1 MANTPNDEPGND
13 ARHTGDRLGF
23 PHAVADG
30 KSLDDAHTDDI
41 SEGALVTWD
50 GTANGGDGAVVEATA
65 SSDAVVGVLYTLP
78 VEGQSRRGGPYVRGD
93 RDATIAVRGQ
103 YTADLSGLG
112 ASVGDYVDDA
122 GNVFVKHNIEGD
134 VYEVMVR

>member
-23 PHAVADG
+23 PHPVEDG
-30 KSLDDAHTDDI
+30 KSVDDAHADDI
-41 SEGALVTWD
+41 AEGALVYHD
-50 GTANGGDGAVVEATA
+50 GTEIQEADDVG
-65 SSDAVVGVLYTLP
+65 SSGQDVLGVLYTLP

-93 RDATIAVRGQ
+93 RDATVAVRGQ
-103 YTADLSGLG
+103 YTADLSTV
-112 ASVGDYVDDA
+112 SQTPTVGEYLDDA
-122 GNVFVKHNIEGD
+122 QNVFVKHQIDGD

>member
-23 PHAVADG
+23 PHSVADG
-30 KSLDDAHTDDI
+30 KSLDDAHADDI
-41 SEGALVTWD
+41 GEGVPVTLD
-50 GTANGGDGAVVEATA
+50 GNNEIAPVSTGDG
-65 SSDAVVGVLYTLP
+65 SDTVVGILYTLP

-93 RDATIAVRGQ
+93 RDATVAVRGQ
-103 YTADLSGLG
+103 YTADLG
-112 ASVGDYVDDA
+112 AYDTVNVGEYVDSA
-122 GNVFVKHNIEGD
+122 QNVFVKAEIDADND

>member
-23 PHAVADG
+23 PHSVAGG
-30 KSLDDAHTDDI
+30 KSLEDAHADDI
-41 SEGALVTWD
+41 GEGVPVKLD
-50 GTANGGDGAVVEATA
+50 GDNELVEATA
-65 SSDAVVGVLYTLP
+65 VGDTIVGILYTLP

-93 RDATIAVRGQ
+93 RDATVAVRGQ
-103 YTADLSGLG
+103 YTANLKDFSPT
-112 ASVGDYVDDA
+112 VGTYLDDDA
-122 GNVFVKHNIEGD
+122 NVFVKHQIDGD